1 MILLDKDI
9 KDFFNQKIF
18 DLDEDEVDAFF
29 DRYSSEEVIQCL
41 FEKLKVIAIS
51 DEINELAWR
60 LGRRFGDLSKNYE
73 VDINSFS
80 WLNISNMN
88 EKIALV
94 NFMSGYWDQ
103 SRADFDTLINLSNI
117 VSDAI
122 LNELDWSSDL
132 ISSGIDAVII
142 GYSNNKDLF
151 KENLDAKNDLKKIF
165 KLFAEYFSNIS
176 GNDFTDYQNSLLKL
190 INKAINS

>member
-60 LGRRFGDLSKNYE
+60 LGRRFGDLSKNYD

-94 NFMSGYWDQ
+94 NFISGYWDQ

>member
-60 LGRRFGDLSKNYE
+60 LGRRFGDLSKNYD

-94 NFMSGYWDQ
+94 NFISGYWDQ

-165 KLFAEYFSNIS
+165 KLFSEYFSNIS

>member
-60 LGRRFGDLSKNYE
+60 LGRRFGDLSKNYD